1 MCSKYFS
8 KLICLILTLPLY
20 SLACP
25 YCAGQ
30 SGENYIEAIIVPI
43 AGLLLTPFII
53 LGTIGGIIFFHQ
65 KNNK

>member
-30 SGENYIEAIIVPI
+30 SGENYIESIIIPV
-43 AGLLLTPFII
+43 AGLLMAPF
-53 LGTIGGIIFFHQ
+53 LLFGVMSGVVYFY
-65 KNNK
+65 KDK